1 MRISDWSSDV
11 CSSDLTASVTK
22 RSLSP
27 PQTCPLSAVKPT
39 SQERPN
45 QESNCW
51 IRQAA
56 RCCLMPKL
64 GVEQSRPAAFYVDL
78 IHQSNTGQRSRSEE
92 RRVGNE
98 CVSTGKSRWS
108 PDH

>member
-1 MRISDWSSDV
+1 MAVLTQARFH
-11 CSSDLTASVTK
+11 TASVTK

-64 GVEQSRPAAFYVDL
+64 GVAYSRPAAFVVDL
-78 IHQSNTGQRSRSEE
+78 LPQSNNGRSEE
-92 RRVGNE
+92 RRVGKE
-98 CVSTGKSRWS
+98 CVSTCKSRWS
-108 PDH
+108 Q

>member
-1 MRISDWSSDV
+1 MKAITVLPHPLARARHRGTPKMAV
-11 CSSDLTASVTK
+11 LTQARFHTASVTK

-39 SQERPN
+39 AHERPN

-56 RCCLMPKL
+56 RFCLMLKL
-64 GVEQSRPAAFYVDL
+64 GVEHSRSAAFYVHL
-78 IHQSNTGQRSRSEE
+78 IHQSKNRTSE
-92 RRVGNE
+92 
-98 CVSTGKSRWS
+98 
-108 PDH
+108 